1 MERLPF
7 DPQKVAG
14 PPSDPGPALR
24 ERGAPNPASSGFG
37 NPLFSNLAEARAL
50 TVSQASELIQRTLE
64 ERIPSPLR
72 IIGEV
77 SNLNVRNHWYFSLKD
92 EGAVLSCVA
101 WATSAKKFGFT
112 PRDGQ
117 QVMATGHISHFGPQ
131 GRTQFYVS
139 ALAPVGDGALEARF
153 RALCE
158 ELRGLGFFAPERK
171 RPLPAFPRRIAVI
184 TSRTGAALQDVLA
197 TAKQRCCAVGLL
209 IVDVRVQGEGAAAQV
224 ARAIDRVNREAGRR
238 GIDAILV
245 TRGGGSIE
253 DLWTFNE
260 RIVADATFK
269 SALPIVAAIGH
280 ESDTTII
287 ELVAD
292 LRAATP
298 TQAAM
303 RLIPSRDELCRQ
315 IDHAVHRMRSLIG
328 RQVERERE
336 RIRSIARMELWRDP
350 RLHFARYVDSLR
362 HQRSHVSRSMRALVQ
377 RAHIRLHKLEARLE
391 QGRPARLSEIRRERV
406 AVLGD
411 RLRRAAGSIVPQR
424 RVHLRAREQQLG
436 AIEVR
441 SVLRRG
447 FSYTM
452 LADGRVLR
460 SIGDV
465 EPGDA
470 LATHVADGFVKST
483 VAGAAKRNAGRSR
496 TGEHAAEQLDLF
508 TSGQ

>member
-14 PPSDPGPALR
+14 PPPDPGPALR
-24 ERGAPNPASSGFG
+24 ERALFG
-37 NPLFSNLAEARAL
+37 NLADGRAL

-72 IIGEV
+72 VVGEV

-101 WATSAKKFGFT
+101 WATSIKKFGFT

-139 ALAPVGDGALEARF
+139 ALAPVGEGVLEAKF

-158 ELRGLGFFAPERK
+158 QLRGLGYFSPERK
-171 RPLPAFPRRIAVI
+171 RPLPPFPRKIAVI

-197 TAKQRCCAVGLL
+197 TAKQRCCAVGLI
-209 IVDVRVQGEGAAAQV
+209 IVDVRVQGEGAANEV
-224 ARAIDRVNREAGRR
+224 ARAIRRVNSEAKRR

-260 RIVADATFK
+260 RVVADATFK
-269 SALPIVAAIGH
+269 SALPVVAAIGH

-315 IDHAVHRMRSLIG
+315 IDHAVHRMRSLLA
-328 RQVERERE
+328 RRVERERD
-336 RIRSIARMELWRDP
+336 RIRSMARTELWRDP
-350 RLHFARYVDSLR
+350 RLHFARYQDSLR
-362 HQRSHVSRSMRALVQ
+362 HQRGHLLRSMRAMAQ
-377 RAHIRLHKLEARLE
+377 RTHIRLHKLEARLE
-391 QGRPARLSEIRRERV
+391 QARPARLNELRRQRM

-411 RLRRAAGSIVPQR
+411 RLRRTALTIVPQR
-424 RVHLRAREQQLG
+424 RVVLLGREQQLG
-436 AIEVR
+436 AVEVQ

-452 LADGRVLR
+452 LADGRILR

-465 EPGDA
+465 GPGDP
-470 LATHVADGFVKST
+470 LATHVADGFVRST
-483 VAGAAKRNAGRSR
+483 VAGAAKRGGGRSR
-496 TGEHAAEQLDLF
+496 SSAGGAPEQLDLF
-508 TSGQ
+508 KPQQ